1 MQHLT
6 LNAENPQGQHRPKI
20 HLGTVIEVTG
30 TFLTVA
36 LRLPGKQLTRT
47 KFRERAL

>member
-6 LNAENPQGQHRPKI
+6 LNAENPQQQHRPKI
-20 HLGTVIEVTG
+20 HLDAVQVND
-30 TFLTVA
+30 TFHTLVA